1 MRSFF
6 AELKRRNVIRM
17 AGLYLVG
24 AWLLTQVAGT
34 VLPMFDAPA
43 WLPRSIVIILAV
55 GFVPTL
61 IFSWVFELT
70 PQGLKRDSDVAP
82 EQSIAPQ
89 TARRMDRMIIAV
101 LLLALVYFSFDKFV
115 LAPKREAAQA
125 ALATKAS
132 VQRAGETINKKSIA
146 VLAFTDLS
154 PGKDQEYFSDGMAEE
169 ILNALA
175 QIKDLKVAGRT
186 SSFYFKGR
194 NEDLRTIGKTLGV
207 ANILEGSVRKQGDKV
222 RITAQLIQATDG
234 FHLWSESYD
243 GDLKDIFEL
252 QERIARAITDKLAV
266 VLNGDPQKPL
276 VAVATS
282 NPEAYA
288 LYLQAT
294 GIFNRREGPRFA
306 DAMTL
311 LEQAL
316 KLDPKFARAH
326 SRLAVIAAV
335 APTYTMLDWV
345 AATAIV
351 EEHARKAIEL
361 DPTLA
366 EPYAA
371 QGQVY
376 TGQRRLLEARPQF
389 ERALALD
396 PDDTTAAF
404 WYATDLILSG
414 YPHQGYKIIDRVL
427 DVDPM
432 LPTALLWRGVGY
444 VYDGDNVN
452 AERLLQRAADAKLAF
467 AGLGLSFVADAHHQ
481 QAEAIEQLAAAF
493 KALHT
498 GLPAQST
505 DLLARGI
512 LGDEPARLAALAMID
527 DYLKTKPATVSGF
540 VIYGLMRMHEPVR
553 ALAAAQGAPSGN
565 DAGFLSL
572 LWSPYGREVRVLPQF
587 PEFARKAGLTAVWD
601 RYGEPDYCHKR
612 APGDYVCE

>member
-1 MRSFF
+1 VTELLERLRERKLVQWALAYIAAAF
-6 AELKRRNVIRM
+6 ALIQVLDIVAQRFGWPESTVRIAIIGLAIGFSVTLVLAWYHGERGAQRVTGTEL
-17 AGLYLVG
+17 L
-24 AWLLTQVAGT
+24 
-34 VLPMFDAPA
+34 
-43 WLPRSIVIILAV
+43 ILA
-55 GFVPTL
+55 
-61 IFSWVFELT
+61 
-70 PQGLKRDSDVAP
+70 
-82 EQSIAPQ
+82 
-89 TARRMDRMIIAV
+89 
-101 LLLALVYFSFDKFV
+101 LLLAIGGGLLWRMAQSPRESVAAGSAIPSATEQ
-115 LAPKREAAQA
+115 AP
-125 ALATKAS
+125 T
-132 VQRAGETINKKSIA
+132 KSIA
-146 VLAFTDLS
+146 VLSFTDLS
-154 PGKDQEYFSDGMAEE
+154 PGHDQEYFSDGMAEE

-175 QIKDLKVAGRT
+175 KVKDLKVAGRT
-186 SSFYFKGR
+186 SAFSFKGK
-194 NEDLRTIGKTLGV
+194 NEDLRSIGKTLGV

-222 RITAQLIQATDG
+222 RITAQLIQTEDG

-243 GDLKDIFEL
+243 GDLSDVFEL
-252 QERIARAITDKLAV
+252 QERIARAITDKLEV
-266 VLNGDPQKPL
+266 ILQGDQQQRL
-276 VAVATS
+276 VPVATS

-288 LYLQAT
+288 LYLEAS
-294 GIFNRREGPRFA
+294 GIFNRREGPRFL
-306 DAMTL
+306 DAITL

-326 SRLAVIAAV
+326 SRLAVIAAI
-335 APTYTMLDWV
+335 APTYMMLTWS
-345 AATAIV
+345 AATTIV
-351 EEHARKAIEL
+351 EEHARKATEL

-371 QGQVY
+371 QAQVY

-414 YPHQGYKIIDRVL
+414 YPRQGYKVIDRVL

-432 LPTALLWRGVGY
+432 LPTALLWRGIGY
-444 VYDGDNVN
+444 VYAGDNVN

-467 AGLGLSFVADAHHQ
+467 AGLGLSFVATAHHR
-481 QAEAIEQLAAAF
+481 QAEAIEQLQAAF
-493 KALHT
+493 NALHT

-527 DYLKTKPATVSGF
+527 EYLKTKPAPVSGF
-540 VIYGLMRMHEPVR
+540 VIYGLMRMHEPAR

-601 RYGEPDYCHKR
+601 RYGEPDYCHKH